1 MRGNVRALKVLVIV
15 MGVLIVVGFAVLA
28 GELVRRAFLTADE
41 PEAPLAA
48 GVTLPPGGTIAGITA
63 VGGRLAVAVSL
74 PDGGGFV
81 YLLNPSTGVVLGRI
95 ALEAA
100 PDPATGQE

>member
-1 MRGNVRALKVLVIV
+1 MRALKILVIV

-28 GELVRRAFLTADE
+28 GELVRRAFLSPAE
-41 PEAPLAA
+41 PDAPLAA
-48 GVTLPPGGTIAGITA
+48 GVTLPPGGSIAGITA

-81 YLLNPSTGVVLGRI
+81 YLLNPSTGVVLGEI
-95 ALEAA
+95 TLEAA
-100 PDPATGQE
+100 PDAAGQE